1 MVGLSKV
8 FFSSSSQCFISPI
21 RNIYS
26 GFVFQ
31 MLSGMHLL
39 SFATDVNVILGVLF
53 FHNEGTGPIS
63 NNYIPSISF
72 FVCGINFFCCTSNIT
87 LNWFWCLKHY
97 CDVWYLHGTC
107 LHECYFGYSV
117 CLDIPPG
124 LLDDDIV
131 LTPQT
136 KC

>member
-1 MVGLSKV
+1 MFKKSIIMTTQFFKLISLIQTMQIYYRFPTACIMYILCVLSLGWSFKGFL
-8 FFSSSSQCFISPI
+8 FFIQSMFISPI

-39 SFATDVNVILGVLF
+39 SFATDVNVILRVLF

-72 FVCGINFFCCTSNIT
+72 FLCVG
-87 LNWFWCLKHY
+87 
-97 CDVWYLHGTC
+97 
-107 LHECYFGYSV
+107 
-117 CLDIPPG
+117 
-124 LLDDDIV
+124 
-131 LTPQT
+131 
-136 KC
+136 